1 MTTLTFSKH
10 LSLINVDM
18 AKTINFISRV
28 LLTVSAAVLTL
39 MMLLTALDVVMRY
52 ILRLPIPGAF
62 ELAEYM
68 MAFIV
73 PFAIAYCCEQNG
85 HVSVEL
91 FFKKFPKFL
100 QKSLR
105 LLTSLLTISFAGI
118 MTWQN
123 ILYIGETYSDHLAS
137 SVLLIPTWPFIIPV
151 SIGVGIYGLALLFQ
165 LFQSHPEVRAE

>member
-1 MTTLTFSKH
+1 MT
-10 LSLINVDM
+10 
-18 AKTINFISRV
+18 KTIRVISRV
-28 LLTVSAAVLTL
+28 LFAVSAAVLTL

-52 ILRLPIPGAF
+52 IFRLPIPGAF

-73 PFAIAYCCEQNG
+73 PFAIAYCAEQNG

-91 FFKKFPKFL
+91 FFRKFPKFL

-105 LLTSLLTISFAGI
+105 IVISLATISFAGI

-123 ILYIGETYSDHLAS
+123 ILYIGETCRDHLAS

-151 SIGVGIYGLALLFQ
+151 AIGIGIYALVLLFH
-165 LFQSHPEVRAE
+165 LMPSPPEVRPK

>member
-1 MTTLTFSKH
+1 VKRRQTELEKI
-10 LSLINVDM
+10 INNI
-18 AKTINFISRV
+18 AKV
-28 LLTVSAAVLTL
+28 LLAVSAAILTL

-52 ILRLPIPGAF
+52 KFKLPIPGAF

-73 PFAIAYCCEQNG
+73 PFAIAYCAEQNG

-91 FFKKFPKFL
+91 FFKKLPKYL
-100 QKSLR
+100 QKTLQFTVQ
-105 LLTSLLTISFAGI
+105 LLTMAFAAI

-123 ILYIGETYSDHLAS
+123 ILYIGETCSDHLAS

-151 SIGVGIYGLALLFQ
+151 AIGMGIYALAILFQ
-165 LFQSHPEVRAE
+165 LFQSQPEARTK